1 MHKERT
7 GLKSLSVFTKDVGAV
22 FKKPMTLITVLV
34 VLFIPIL
41 YSGVYLK
48 AFWDPYGNLDKMPI
62 AIVNED
68 KGADYEGTRLNAG
81 HDLVEELKKSKDF
94 DWSFVSR
101 EQAAA
106 GLEKDEYY
114 VAIIVPENFS
124 ANATTLLDDHPTP
137 AQLIYEPKQGENFTA
152 STIANSA
159 AKELKAKVSAKITE
173 AYANSVFDKI
183 ADISSGLGEASD
195 GASKIADGAV
205 KLDDGASKL
214 KDNLVVLSD
223 GAGKLLSGVQ
233 PLKQGAA
240 ALKTGATQLQEG
252 GSSLAG
258 GLSRLSAAHKQL
270 ADGAAKSAAGAKQL
284 SGGLQQAAQGAVKLQ
299 TGAEAVADGGAK
311 LKSGAMSV
319 ADGSGKLQAGLAAS
333 VDGSAKL
340 ADGLKASADGSAKV
354 SAGAKSISDGLQQL
368 AAANPTLAASADVQK
383 LIAASK
389 AVADGSAQLQQ
400 SQAQLAQGASDLH
413 SGQEQLAAGAAQVH
427 DGAQRVAVGAG
438 ELSGG
443 AQQLNAGAQ
452 QLAAGQQKLAG
463 GASALADGGSKLSAG
478 MQQFGAKLGEAAQGG
493 SKLAEGSAK
502 LESGA
507 SAFAAGVAKLGGG
520 IGSVAEGSQKLADGA
535 GDLKDGTEGLKSGSA
550 ELAGKLGDA
559 AVKTDVNRTDGTAT
573 MFAEPVELNQETLSK
588 VPNYGTGL
596 APYFLSL
603 GLFVGALIC
612 TIIISLRNVTVEEA
626 TGFNRFVSRT
636 LIFSAMSLLQSLVAA
651 SILLYGLG
659 LEVQSV
665 PRFYAFTF
673 IASLSFMW
681 MIQALVTWL
690 DQPGRFVVIVLLIFQ
705 LTTSAGTFP
714 LEVIPKW
721 MQSIHPL
728 LPMSYSVQGFRS
740 VISTG
745 DFGKMWS
752 DAGTLA
758 VYGVIFL
765 ILTFFYFITRGR
777 DSQTEL
783 NSEQVLSV

>member
-1 MHKERT
+1 M
-7 GLKSLSVFTKDVGAV
+7 KSLSVFTKDLGTA
-22 FKKPMTLITVLV
+22 FKKPMTLITLLV

-101 EQAAA
+101 EQAAE
-106 GLEKDEYY
+106 GLTKDEYY

-152 STIANSA
+152 STIAGSA

-173 AYANSVFDKI
+173 AYADSVFDKI
-183 ADISSGLGEASD
+183 TDISSGLGEASD
-195 GASKIADGAV
+195 GASKIADGAG

-214 KDNLVVLSD
+214 KSNLLVLND

-240 ALKTGATQLQEG
+240 AIKTGAAQLQTG

-258 GLSRLSAAHKQL
+258 GLNRLSAAHKQL

-284 SGGLQQAAQGAVKLQ
+284 SGGLQQSAQGAAKLQ
-299 TGAEAVADGGAK
+299 TGADSVAGGSAK
-311 LKSGAMSV
+311 LQSGADSV
-319 ADGSGKLQAGLAAS
+319 AGGSGKLQAGLASS

-354 SAGAKSISDGLQQL
+354 SAGAKSVSDGLQQL
-368 AAANPTLAASADVQK
+368 AAANPQLAASADVQK

-389 AVADGSAQLQQ
+389 AVAEGSAQLQQ

-413 SGQEQLAAGAAQVH
+413 SGQEQLAQGAAQVH
-427 DGAQRVAVGAG
+427 DGAQRLAAGSG
-438 ELSGG
+438 ELNSG
-443 AQQLNAGAQ
+443 AQQLSAGASQLAEGQQ
-452 QLAAGQQKLAG
+452 QLAQ
-463 GASALADGGSKLSAG
+463 GASALAAGGGKLSAG
-478 MQQFGAKLGEAAQGG
+478 MQQFGTKLGEAAQGG

-507 SAFAAGVAKLGGG
+507 SALAAGVAKLGGG

-535 GDLKDGTEGLKSGSA
+535 GDLKDGTTDLKSGSA
-550 ELAGKLGDA
+550 ELAGKLDDA
-559 AVKTDVNRTDGTAT
+559 AGKTGAVKKTDETVG
-573 MFAEPVELNQETLSK
+573 MFAEPVELNQETLSE

-612 TIIISLRNVTVEEA
+612 TIVISLRTTTVEEA
-626 TGFNRFVSRT
+626 SRFNRFASRT
-636 LIFSAMSLLQSLVAA
+636 LIFSTMSLLQSLVAA

-673 IASLSFMW
+673 IVSISFMW
-681 MIQALVTWL
+681 LIQALVTWL
-690 DQPGRFVVIVLLIFQ
+690 DQPGRFVAIVLLIFQ

-745 DFGKMWS
+745 DYGRMWS

-758 VYGVIFL
+758 IYGVGFL
-765 ILTFFYFITRGR
+765 LLTLLYFMTRGR
-777 DSQTEL
+777 DSQVEL